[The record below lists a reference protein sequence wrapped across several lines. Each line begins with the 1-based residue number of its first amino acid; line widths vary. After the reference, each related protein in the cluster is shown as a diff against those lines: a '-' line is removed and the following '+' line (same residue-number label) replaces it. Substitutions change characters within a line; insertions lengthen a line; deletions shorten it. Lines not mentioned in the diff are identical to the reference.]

1 MKKNV
6 SGNSV
11 FKSDGW
17 LSFEVFFVV
26 LPFSETRIK

>member
-1 MKKNV
+1 MRKNV

-11 FKSDGW
+11 FMTDGW
-17 LSFEVFFVV
+17 LSFDVFFIV